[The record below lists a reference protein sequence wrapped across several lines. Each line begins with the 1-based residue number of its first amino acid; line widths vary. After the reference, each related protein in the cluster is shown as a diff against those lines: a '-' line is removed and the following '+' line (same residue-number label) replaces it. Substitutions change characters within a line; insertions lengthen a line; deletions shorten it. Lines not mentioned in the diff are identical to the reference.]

1 MVNTKE
7 KNRFGG
13 NANIFIN
20 WQQST
25 FCRSESLGS
34 QKALVKKRHKRGK
47 NSRSPHVQRRDE
59 RLLQKPECL
68 PGTAVHKGRTRAR
81 PRVTGRA

>member
-34 QKALVKKRHKRGK
+34 QKALVKRDTNGAKTAGLPTFNDGMKDCFWKPRVPAR
-47 NSRSPHVQRRDE
+47 NRSP
-59 RLLQKPECL
+59 
-68 PGTAVHKGRTRAR
+68 
-81 PRVTGRA
+81 